1 MNQRTVNTI
10 LAALALWEL
19 ALRQKEACPDQDPQ
33 ILIPEGIADIAE
45 DGNRLPLSITEIGAL
60 AEGINESGLRLMTDD
75 RDTAQPLFSLIDQ
88 GFSVRFAA
96 HGPTKEL
103 EIVIEEEKGLTHM
116 EVYTRKHRADAVL
129 ALLNR
134 AMHMSRTT

>member
-10 LAALALWEL
+10 LAALALWEEVT
-19 ALRQKEACPDQDPQ
+19 KDKKTV
-33 ILIPEGIADIAE
+33 PEMLLEIAE
-45 DGNRLPLSITEIGAL
+45 DDCSAPMLSVAEIDAL
-60 AEGINESGLRLMTDD
+60 REAINENGLRLMTDD
-75 RDTAQPLFSLIDQ
+75 RDIAQPLFSLIDQ

-134 AMHMSRTT
+134 AMHMRRTT

>member
-1 MNQRTVNTI
+1 MNQRTINTI
-10 LAALALWEL
+10 LAALRSWQRHLPGGDSDFGPTDENT
-19 ALRQKEACPDQDPQ
+19 
-33 ILIPEGIADIAE
+33 DIAT
-45 DGNRLPLSITEIGAL
+45 DGGTLPLSFVEIDTL
-60 AEGINESGLRLMTDD
+60 CEQINENGLRLTTDD
-75 RDTAQPLFSLIDQ
+75 RDIAQPLFSLVDQ
-88 GFSVRFAA
+88 GFSVRFAP

-134 AMHMSRTT
+134 AMHMRRTT

>member
-10 LAALALWEL
+10 LAALALWEEAIRGKRTVPQMIMDIATDGNQL
-19 ALRQKEACPDQDPQ
+19 RLNNAEIDALREA
-33 ILIPEGIADIAE
+33 
-45 DGNRLPLSITEIGAL
+45 
-60 AEGINESGLRLMTDD
+60 INENGLGLMTDD
-75 RDTAQPLFSLIDQ
+75 RDIAQPLFSLIDQ
-88 GFSVRFAA
+88 GFSVRFAP

-134 AMHMSRTT
+134 AMHMRRTT

>member
-10 LAALALWEL
+10 LAALALWEEEI
-19 ALRQKEACPDQDPQ
+19 KGGITIPQ
-33 ILIPEGIADIAE
+33 MIMDIAE
-45 DGNRLPLSITEIGAL
+45 DGNRLRMNIPEIDELREA
-60 AEGINESGLRLMTDD
+60 INEHGLRLMTND
-75 RDTAQPLFSLIDQ
+75 RDIAQPLFSLIDQ
-88 GFSVRFAA
+88 GFSVRFAP

-134 AMHMSRTT
+134 AMHMRRTT

>member
-10 LAALALWEL
+10 LAALALWEEVT
-19 ALRQKEACPDQDPQ
+19 KDKKTV
-33 ILIPEGIADIAE
+33 PEMLLEIAE
-45 DGNRLPLSITEIGAL
+45 DDCSAPMLSVAEIDAL
-60 AEGINESGLRLMTDD
+60 REAINENGLRLMTDD
-75 RDTAQPLFSLIDQ
+75 RDIAQPLFSLIDQ
-88 GFSVRFAA
+88 GFSVRFAP

-134 AMHMSRTT
+134 AMHMRRTT